1 MPISRQQAWDG
12 KAAEHIV
19 ISELLKR
26 GHTPFIPIIDTGVDI
41 IVKSKSKN
49 CYYELQVK
57 SNNSPIKDNQQ
68 WFVFTGELLVREEL
82 IYVLVDMVHGEFWL
96 IPSKIVKRYGNQCR
110 TQFDLHLQQKKRGTQ
125 KTRGEYLGKYKNSW
139 DILK

>member
-68 WFVFTGELLVREEL
+68 WLFSEVVKKVMIVTTSIDDLVKDRKA
-82 IYVLVDMVHGEFWL
+82 DSFGDWQA
-96 IPSKIVKRYGNQCR
+96 S
-110 TQFDLHLQQKKRGTQ
+110 
-125 KTRGEYLGKYKNSW
+125 
-139 DILK
+139 